1 MPVYDRSVTQQAR
14 GALSAGGDGRAA
26 RSGLRIREDVLA
38 AAAKVFSERGY
49 HGASMQDVAN
59 AAGMQKA
66 SLYHHVGQKE
76 DLLYAIHEKMID
88 ELTALAMPVVSSSR
102 SPAEKIREVIVVALE
117 F

>member
-1 MPVYDRSVTQQAR
+1 MPVYDRSVTQQVR
-14 GALSAGGDGRAA
+14 GARSAATDGGAGRA
-26 RSGLRIREDVLA
+26 GLKIREDVLA

-76 DLLYAIHEKMID
+76 DLLFAIHEKMID
-88 ELTALAMPVVSSSR
+88 ELTALTIPVVSSSR
-102 SPAEKIREVIVVALE
+102 SPAEKIRGV
-117 F
+117 